1 MCHYAVCLNA
11 ITDHVADASGLTDQ
25 ELVELIITH
34 YNMLTLEGQE
44 ALLQTLQGLNA
55 CYIALSLA
63 KH

>member
-11 ITDHVADASGLTDQ
+11 ITDHVAGASGLTDQ

-34 YNMLTLEGQE
+34 YNMLSLESQE
-44 ALLQTLQGLNA
+44 TLLQALQGLNA